1 MDVILGDN
9 ELIEAAMQ
17 KSPQRI
23 RNFAIN
29 QADTI
34 RPAKNNN
41 NEWDHICSVI
51 EENIEFRKIVSD
63 YVINR
68 YESDEDDNDKT
79 IEEKRRLT
87 VNFNQ
92 MKTNL
97 FLNSFN

>member
-41 NEWDHICSVI
+41 NGVVRQSHTHLKV
-51 EENIEFRKIVSD
+51 
-63 YVINR
+63 
-68 YESDEDDNDKT
+68 
-79 IEEKRRLT
+79 L
-87 VNFNQ
+87 
-92 MKTNL
+92 
-97 FLNSFN
+97 